1 MLPEIDSLRSML
13 QTRREEVRQAH
24 RAGADGWATCQ
35 ALTRAMDDVLR
46 RAFELSVDSALHS
59 RCALMAIGG
68 YGRNELCPHS
78 DIDIMVLIDS
88 TGDMEKINGE
98 VKRLLHMLWDA
109 GLDVGHSVRTQ
120 KDALAL
126 YGHSH
131 DAWTTVLESRFL
143 AGNDALARRLG
154 EAVRGKIQG
163 APDKWYI
170 HGVFDDMQ
178 ARHER
183 FGSSVKLLEPNI
195 KKSAG
200 GLRDVHMVFWLHRG
214 VDPAFLFALED
225 GRPATATF
233 LEVLQQQG
241 ALEVEE
247 VAEIREALGFLFRT
261 RHEMHFQREV
271 ENDTLEY
278 ALQRDVATA
287 LGFGAQAEL
296 RSVEVFM
303 ASYYRHARLVHRLH
317 RRLSERFRDII
328 EPAARSMKAP
338 ANGSAFIR
346 ISENKIFLAP
356 GVRTLEDAGAM
367 FECFA
372 LAAETGLT
380 LDFRVQAAIER
391 GLTRLRD
398 DDRQLP
404 AVTASFRRILRS
416 GRAGEVLRVANDLG
430 VMGWFIPAFGELVS
444 FFQHNVYHYFTADEH
459 TLIAITNAERLATV
473 NSPLGEAFRE
483 LPDREVII
491 LATLLHDIAKPLGVA
506 DHEIT
511 GVAVAERVLG
521 ELGLSHL
528 APQVGFLVR
537 QHLAM
542 EQTAFRRNVHDPA
555 TIREFAARF
564 DEPVLL
570 DYLYVLTY
578 ADLSAVNTSVW
589 TEWKAAMLH
598 DLYRR
603 TEDVLD
609 RNLRGTEI
617 DDYHATR
624 RLEAETALAASL
636 EGSLP
641 AEEVATHLR
650 GMNADAYQAVFTP
663 EDIARHIEVG
673 RQQKDVSTIFVH
685 QGSFTDVT
693 VIARDAPFALSRFC
707 AVLTAHDANI
717 FDANIF
723 TRSDGLIIDRFRVS
737 GAMTHRQLDQ
747 PACDRIAR
755 EMEDLMA
762 GRTNVEGLFR
772 EHHRKWKRRARTG
785 ANPNIRTDVE
795 FEETPG
801 YTIIDVYAPDSVGF
815 LYRITEAISRLGLNI
830 VFAKIATRVDGI
842 VDSFYVLEQSG
853 TPVVDD
859 ARREDIRKQIL
870 ATLHST
876 TELGPA

>member
-1 MLPEIDSLRSML
+1 
-13 QTRREEVRQAH
+13 
-24 RAGADGWATCQ
+24 
-35 ALTRAMDDVLR
+35 
-46 RAFELSVDSALHS
+46 
-59 RCALMAIGG
+59 
-68 YGRNELCPHS
+68 
-78 DIDIMVLIDS
+78 
-88 TGDMEKINGE
+88 
-98 VKRLLHMLWDA
+98 MLWDA

-126 YGHSH
+126 HGHSH

-143 AGNDALARRLG
+143 AGTEDLARRLG
-154 EAVRGKIQG
+154 EAVIATVQR
-163 APDKWYI
+163 ASDKWYI

-214 VDPAFLFALED
+214 VDPAFLFPIES

-233 LEVLQQQG
+233 LELLQQKG
-241 ALEVEE
+241 ELDADD

-317 RRLSERFRDII
+317 RRLSERFRNII
-328 EPAARSMKAP
+328 EPAARSMRSP

-346 ISENKIFLAP
+346 ISENTIFLAP
-356 GVRTLEDAGAM
+356 GISILEDAAAI

-391 GLTRLRD
+391 GLGRLRD
-398 DDRQLP
+398 DDRRLP
-404 AVTASFRRILRS
+404 AVAASFRRVLRS

-430 VMGWFIPAFGELVS
+430 ILGWYIPAFGELVS

-459 TLIAITNAERLATV
+459 TLIAIANAERLTSM
-473 NSPLGEAFRE
+473 NGPLGEVFRE

-511 GVAVAERVLG
+511 GVAVAERILND
-521 ELGLSHL
+521 LGLSHL

-564 DEPVLL
+564 EEPALL

-603 TEDVLD
+603 TADVLD
-609 RNLRGTEI
+609 RNLRGAEI
-617 DDYHATR
+617 DQYHATR
-624 RLEAETALAASL
+624 RQEAETALAASL
-636 EGSLP
+636 QGALP
-641 AEEVATHLR
+641 AEEVEAHLR
-650 GMNADAYQAVFTP
+650 GMNTEAYQAVFTP
-663 EDIARHIEVG
+663 DEIARHIEVG
-673 RQQKDVSTIFVH
+673 RQQKDVSTVFIH

-723 TRSDGLIIDRFRVS
+723 TRTDGLIIDRFRVS
-737 GAMTHRQLDQ
+737 GAVTHRQLDQ

-785 ANPNIRTDVE
+785 RNPNIRTDVE

-830 VFAKIATRVDGI
+830 IFAKIATRVDGI
-842 VDSFYVLEQSG
+842 VDSFYVLEQTG
-853 TPVVDD
+853 LPVGDD
-859 ARREDIRKQIL
+859 ARREEIRSRIL
-870 ATLHST
+870 ATLDTT
-876 TELGPA
+876 TELRPA